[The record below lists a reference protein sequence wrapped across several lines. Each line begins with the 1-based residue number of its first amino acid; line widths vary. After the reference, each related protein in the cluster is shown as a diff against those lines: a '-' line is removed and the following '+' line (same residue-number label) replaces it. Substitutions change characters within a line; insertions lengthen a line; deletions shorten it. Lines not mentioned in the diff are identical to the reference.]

1 MKYHKSMLLL
11 FFAAIVFCFGC
22 GNGDKQK
29 SNDKPMN
36 ESVGNNRVTVKE
48 NGENV
53 KTEIPEHIYKFY
65 VNKAEIRA
73 DKLLPELISGYDRMK
88 KQVRREE
95 GPEGTKFTLIA
106 DGINY
111 EWAVDKNVII
121 FQRLSEASGPVPDQQ
136 DALESCN
143 QILENLGFQEAA
155 EPEIVL
161 RAEEGTEYY
170 DIKYK
175 FFYEDMKILWD
186 FSFESPYDPQAEVGI
201 TGEEL
206 EISYDA
212 QGIKAFFI
220 YGLRSVGEVKETVAP
235 EELISADR
243 AVELFEEY
251 MTEFQKNFETDGDG
265 GMTGKYTLE
274 QAELIYIPLPD
285 QETKSELMIPA
296 WYLKVNC
303 EEHYR
308 MGQEKQTIET
318 VKDVLI
324 DAVTGY
330 VYKAD

>member
-1 MKYHKSMLLL
+1 MKCQKSMLLL
-11 FFAAIVFCFGC
+11 FLAAIVFCFGC
-22 GNGDKQK
+22 GNGEKQK
-29 SNDKPMN
+29 SNDKPVS
-36 ESVGNNRVTVKE
+36 ESVGNNKVTVDE
-48 NGENV
+48 NRENT
-53 KTEIPEHIYKFY
+53 KTEIPEHVYKFY
-65 VNKAEIRA
+65 VNKAEIRE
-73 DKLLPELISGYDRMK
+73 DKLLPELIADYDHIK

-111 EWAVDKNVII
+111 EWAVDKNAII

-143 QILENLGFQEAA
+143 QILENMGFQEAA

-175 FFYEDMKILWD
+175 FFYQDMKILWD
-186 FSFESPYDPQAEVGI
+186 SSFESPYDPLAEAGI

-212 QGIKAFFI
+212 QGVKAFSI

-235 EELISADR
+235 EELISTDR

-251 MTEFQKNFETDGDG
+251 MTEFQKDFETDGWD
-265 GMTGKYTLE
+265 MTGKYILD

-285 QETKSELMIPA
+285 QETKREIMIPA

-303 EEHYR
+303 EEHYK
-308 MGQEKQTIET
+308 MGQEEQTIEI